1 MIKWGKRLPARK
13 ADQGHSAV
21 QHGVGGLA
29 SSGIAY
35 RNYVRCQCGQHLSGQ
50 DGMAAIY
57 SYEKHAKR
65 ERAKL
70 LSQTNDSEA

>member
-21 QHGVGGLA
+21 QYGAVDMGRQAVVRQRH
-29 SSGIAY
+29 
-35 RNYVRCQCGQHLSGQ
+35 YVRCQCGVMLSSKG
-50 DGMAAIY
+50 DSLAAIY

-70 LSQTNDSEA
+70 DN